1 VLQQIADALQANR
14 ESLRAL
20 LTAEVGA
27 AQFLMNIQLD
37 DPLRFFQ
44 HYAELAAKV
53 DFEEALPPLVQETP
67 MGAVA
72 TQAVVYHQPAG
83 VVGALNTWNFPLF
96 VLVQKL
102 APALAA
108 GCTIVVKASPF
119 APLIN
124 LEVARIIDETDLP
137 NGVLNVVTGEGVDI
151 GEDLVS
157 SPLVDKVSFTGS
169 VPTGKKIAEMA
180 ARHLT
185 RVHLELGGKSAC
197 IVLDD
202 VNLDAM
208 APAMAAPAF
217 FHAGQACAASTRVL
231 VPAKLHD
238 QAVEKMAG
246 FLSHVKV
253 GDPADPTVMAGPLI
267 REERRRSVEEYIR
280 SGQEEGATL
289 ATGGKRPAHLDKGFF
304 LEPTIFCN
312 VRNDMRIA
320 REEIFGPVVSVIPY
334 ADIDE
339 AVRIA
344 NDSPYGLSGSV
355 LTYNTA
361 KGLEVA
367 KRLRT
372 GSVLINRGTGAPGA
386 TTFMVAPFGGFKES
400 GLGREGGKYGILEF
414 TETQSIAWA
423 S

>member
-1 VLQQIADALQANR
+1 
-14 ESLRAL
+14 
-20 LTAEVGA
+20 
-27 AQFLMNIQLD
+27 M
-37 DPLRFFQ
+37 
-44 HYAELAAKV
+44 
-53 DFEEALPPLVQETP
+53 
-67 MGAVA
+67 
-72 TQAVVYHQPAG
+72 
-83 VVGALNTWNFPLF
+83 
-96 VLVQKL
+96 
-102 APALAA
+102 
-108 GCTIVVKASPF
+108 
-119 APLIN
+119 
-124 LEVARIIDETDLP
+124 
-137 NGVLNVVTGEGVDI
+137 
-151 GEDLVS
+151 
-157 SPLVDKVSFTGS
+157 
-169 VPTGKKIAEMA
+169 
-180 ARHLT
+180 
-185 RVHLELGGKSAC
+185 
-197 IVLDD
+197 
-202 VNLDAM
+202 M

-238 QAVEKMAG
+238 QALEKMAG

-280 SGQEEGATL
+280 VGQEEGAKL
-289 ATGGKRPAHLDKGFF
+289 ATGGRRPPHLEKGFF
-304 LEPTIFCN
+304 LEPTIFCD

-334 ADIDE
+334 NDIDE

-400 GLGREGGKYGILEF
+400 GLGREGGKYGVLEF
-414 TETQSIAWA
+414 TETQSIAWP